1 MRFIISFLTILFCLC
16 TVDAACAKQSLY
28 TIVIDPGHGG
38 KDTGAIG
45 KCGAREKEVV
55 LQIAK
60 KMAQKLKKIPGVKVV
75 LTRSRDVYLP
85 LRTRLHIARKYNA
98 DLFIAV
104 HADGYFNHQA
114 KGASVYVL
122 SQRGATSE
130 AARWLVRQ
138 EKYAELDGIDFDD
151 LPDKSRML
159 RSVLIDLA
167 QTATIR
173 DSLMLG
179 NRILSSLDDIS
190 ALHYRHVT
198 QAPFVVLKSPDIPSV
213 LIETGFISN
222 PGEALRLKDPHY
234 QDKIAAA
241 ISRGVQIYLNTS
253 YRLTEHVLQSS
264 H

>member
-1 MRFIISFLTILFCLC
+1 MRLIISFLVILCCIC
-16 TVDAACAKQSLY
+16 TVDACAKQSTY

-45 KCGAREKEVV
+45 KHGAREKDVV

-60 KMAQKLKKIPGVKVV
+60 KMAVKLKKIPGVTVI
-75 LTRSRDVYLP
+75 LTRARDVYLP

-104 HADGYFNHQA
+104 HADAYFNHRAQ
-114 KGASVYVL
+114 GASVYAL

-130 AARWLVRQ
+130 AARWLVKQ
-138 EKYAELDGIDFDD
+138 EKYAELDGIAFDD
-151 LPDKSRML
+151 LPDQSRML

-173 DSLMLG
+173 DSVMLG
-179 NRILSSLDDIS
+179 NRLLSALDDIS
-190 ALHYRHVT
+190 ALHHRHVT

-222 PGEALRLKDPHY
+222 PVEALRLKDPAY
-234 QDKIAAA
+234 QDKLAAA
-241 ISRGVQIYLNTS
+241 ISRGVQTYLNTS
-253 YRLTEHVLQSS
+253 YRLTAHMLQFS